1 LSNSLEVVGFCL
13 VKKPLQKIFYG
24 YFSIKYG
31 VRGFKLK
38 KSAATVVAEKK
49 VEPLLDKNLS
59 VKGLRRRK
67 QKHHVVRR
75 KIGKIRTD
83 V

>member
-1 LSNSLEVVGFCL
+1 
-13 VKKPLQKIFYG
+13 
-24 YFSIKYG
+24 

-38 KSAATVVAEKK
+38 KSAATMVAEKK

-67 QKHHVVRR
+67 QKHSVVRR
-75 KIGKIRTD
+75 KIGKK
-83 V
+83 

>member
-1 LSNSLEVVGFCL
+1 MHL
-13 VKKPLQKIFYG
+13 VKKPLQTIFYD
-24 YFSIKYG
+24 YFAINYD

-49 VEPLLDKNLS
+49 VEPSLDKNLS

-67 QKHHVVRR
+67 QKHSVVRR
-75 KIGKIRTD
+75 KIGKK
-83 V
+83 